1 MPKKPVLQKKA
12 EAMEALS
19 LTATIDE
26 FFKEADGRIGI
37 GDIGTFKV
45 VTEIRVE
52 ESIVRKT
59 QL

>member
-1 MPKKPVLQKKA
+1 MLQKKA